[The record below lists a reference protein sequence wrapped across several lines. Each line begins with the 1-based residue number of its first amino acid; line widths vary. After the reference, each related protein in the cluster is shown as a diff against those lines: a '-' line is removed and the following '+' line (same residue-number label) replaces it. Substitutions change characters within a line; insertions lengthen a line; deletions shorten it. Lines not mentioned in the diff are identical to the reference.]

1 MKGKNKWQFKEIHVD
16 IAQVLIMINE
26 QLKLIGINI
35 KAERLKKNL
44 SQEQL
49 AEMTNISIPT
59 ISLIETGKQNTS
71 ILNILEI
78 ASALGV
84 DVNTLVEG
92 I

>member
-1 MKGKNKWQFKEIHVD
+1 
-16 IAQVLIMINE
+16 MINK

-49 AEMTNISIPT
+49 SELTNISIPT

-71 ILNILEI
+71 ILNLIEI
-78 ASALGV
+78 AKALEV
-84 DVNTLVEG
+84 DMNTLTAGV
-92 I
+92 

>member
-1 MKGKNKWQFKEIHVD
+1 
-16 IAQVLIMINE
+16 MINE
-26 QLKLIGINI
+26 QLKLSGINI

>member
-1 MKGKNKWQFKEIHVD
+1 
-16 IAQVLIMINE
+16 MINE

-78 ASALGV
+78 ARALGV

>member
-1 MKGKNKWQFKEIHVD
+1 
-16 IAQVLIMINE
+16 MINE

-78 ASALGV
+78 ANALGV

>member
-1 MKGKNKWQFKEIHVD
+1 
-16 IAQVLIMINE
+16 MINE

-35 KAERLKKNL
+35 KAERLKENL

>member
-1 MKGKNKWQFKEIHVD
+1 
-16 IAQVLIMINE
+16 MINKK
-26 QLKLIGINI
+26 LKILGVNI
-35 KAERLKKNL
+35 KAERLKKSI

-49 AEMTNISIPT
+49 SEMTNLSIPT

-78 ASALGV
+78 ASALCV

>member
-1 MKGKNKWQFKEIHVD
+1 M
-16 IAQVLIMINE
+16 IMINE

>member
-1 MKGKNKWQFKEIHVD
+1 
-16 IAQVLIMINE
+16 MINE

-78 ASALGV
+78 ANALGV
-84 DVNTLVEG
+84 DVSTLVEG